1 MDAQKTYRFSII
13 GGDMRNVKLS
23 ELLSEDGHEVHTFA
37 LDNTGKISQR
47 CSDLREAFALSEI
60 AVGPMPFTSGDGTY
74 LNAPFHPEKI
84 EIAKIADVIRE
95 SGFGG
100 LLIGGRVP
108 LALSGV
114 GAVSADLLQRD
125 DLAVLNSVPTAEG
138 ALQIAMEE
146 LPYTIRGLR
155 TVVCGMG
162 RVGSTLARLMQRVGA
177 DVTVAARS
185 SRDFAI
191 CEAEGLKS
199 CTYSHLR
206 RILPEALLVYNT
218 VPALI
223 FNRELLDCMNREAL
237 LIDRASMPGGTD
249 FEYAAKRRIR
259 TIHALS
265 LPGKV
270 APAGAAQIIQKV
282 IYNILH
288 EKNMYI
294 FI

>member
-1 MDAQKTYRFSII
+1 
-13 GGDMRNVKLS
+13 
-23 ELLSEDGHEVHTFA
+23 
-37 LDNTGKISQR
+37 
-47 CSDLREAFALSEI
+47 
-60 AVGPMPFTSGDGTY
+60 MPFTSGDGTY

-95 SGFGG
+95 SSFGG
-100 LLIGGRVP
+100 LLIGGRIP

-146 LPYTIRGLR
+146 LPYTIRGLC

-223 FNRELLDCMNREAL
+223 FDRELLDCMNREAL
-237 LIDRASMPGGTD
+237 LIDLASMPGGTD

-288 EKNMYI
+288 EKNM
-294 FI
+294 

>member
-1 MDAQKTYRFSII
+1 
-13 GGDMRNVKLS
+13 
-23 ELLSEDGHEVHTFA
+23 
-37 LDNTGKISQR
+37 
-47 CSDLREAFALSEI
+47 
-60 AVGPMPFTSGDGTY
+60 MPFTSGDGTY

-100 LLIGGRVP
+100 LLIGGRIP

-223 FNRELLDCMNREAL
+223 FDRELLDCMNREAL
-237 LIDRASMPGGTD
+237 LIDLASMPGGTD

-288 EKNMYI
+288 EKNM
-294 FI
+294 

>member
-47 CSDLREAFALSEI
+47 CSDLREAFALSDI

-114 GAVSADLLQRD
+114 GAASADLLQRD

-146 LPYTIRGLR
+146 LPYTVRGLR
-155 TVVCGMG
+155 TIVCGMG

-223 FNRELLDCMNREAL
+223 FGRELLDCMNQEAL
-237 LIDRASMPGGTD
+237 LIDLASMPGGTD

-288 EKNMYI
+288 EKNM
-294 FI
+294 

>member
-47 CSDLREAFALSEI
+47 CSDLREAFALSDI
-60 AVGPMPFTSGDGTY
+60 AVGPMPFTPGDGTY
-74 LNAPFHPEKI
+74 PNAPFHPEKI

-177 DVTVAARS
+177 DITVAARS

-237 LIDRASMPGGTD
+237 LIDLASMPGGTD

-288 EKNMYI
+288 EKNM
-294 FI
+294 

>member
-47 CSDLREAFALSEI
+47 CSDLREAFALSDI

-95 SGFGG
+95 IGFGG
-100 LLIGGRVP
+100 LLIGGRIP

-237 LIDRASMPGGTD
+237 LIDLASMPGGTD

-270 APAGAAQIIQKV
+270 APAGAAKIIQKV

-288 EKNMYI
+288 EKNM
-294 FI
+294 

>member
-47 CSDLREAFALSEI
+47 CSDLREAFALSDI

-114 GAVSADLLQRD
+114 DAVSADLLQRD

-177 DVTVAARS
+177 DITVAARS

-237 LIDRASMPGGTD
+237 LIDLASMPGGTD

-288 EKNMYI
+288 EKNM
-294 FI
+294 

>member
-47 CSDLREAFALSEI
+47 CSDLREAFALSDI

-100 LLIGGRVP
+100 LLIGGRIP

-237 LIDRASMPGGTD
+237 LIDLASMPGGTD
-249 FEYAAKRRIR
+249 FEYAAQRRIR
-259 TIHALS
+259 TIYALS

-270 APAGAAQIIQKV
+270 APAGAAKIIQKV

-288 EKNMYI
+288 EKNM
-294 FI
+294 

>member
-47 CSDLREAFALSEI
+47 CSDLREAFALSDI

-95 SGFGG
+95 SSFGG
-100 LLIGGRVP
+100 LLIGGRIP

-114 GAVSADLLQRD
+114 GAVSAGLLQRD

-223 FNRELLDCMNREAL
+223 FGRELLDCMNQEAL
-237 LIDRASMPGGTD
+237 LIDLASMPGGTD

-288 EKNMYI
+288 EKNM
-294 FI
+294 

>member
-47 CSDLREAFALSEI
+47 CSDLREAFALSDI

-100 LLIGGRVP
+100 LLIGGRIP

-146 LPYTIRGLR
+146 LPYTIRGLH

-177 DVTVAARS
+177 DVTVAVRS

-223 FNRELLDCMNREAL
+223 FDRELLDCMNREAL
-237 LIDRASMPGGTD
+237 LIDLASMPGGTD

-288 EKNMYI
+288 EKNM
-294 FI
+294 

>member
-47 CSDLREAFALSEI
+47 CSDLREAFALSDI

-177 DVTVAARS
+177 DITVAARS
-185 SRDFAI
+185 SREFAI
-191 CEAEGLKS
+191 CEAEGLQS

-223 FNRELLDCMNREAL
+223 FGRELLDCMTREAL
-237 LIDRASMPGGTD
+237 LIYLASMPGGTD

-288 EKNMYI
+288 EKNM
-294 FI
+294 

>member
-23 ELLSEDGHEVHTFA
+23 DLLSEDGHEVHTFA

-47 CSDLREAFALSEI
+47 CSDLREAFALSDI

-223 FNRELLDCMNREAL
+223 FGRELLDCMNQEAL
-237 LIDRASMPGGTD
+237 LIDLASMPGGTD

-288 EKNMYI
+288 EKNM
-294 FI
+294 

>member
-47 CSDLREAFALSEI
+47 CSDLREAFALSDI

-95 SGFGG
+95 SSFGG
-100 LLIGGRVP
+100 LLIGGRIP

-146 LPYTIRGLR
+146 LPYTIRGLC

-223 FNRELLDCMNREAL
+223 FDRELLDCMNREAL
-237 LIDRASMPGGTD
+237 LIDLASMPGGTD

-288 EKNMYI
+288 EKNM
-294 FI
+294 

>member
-1 MDAQKTYRFSII
+1 
-13 GGDMRNVKLS
+13 MRNVKLS

-47 CSDLREAFALSEI
+47 CSDLREAFALSDI

-95 SGFGG
+95 SSFGG
-100 LLIGGRVP
+100 LLIGGRIP

-223 FNRELLDCMNREAL
+223 FDRELLDCMNREAL
-237 LIDRASMPGGTD
+237 LIDLASMPGGTD

-288 EKNMYI
+288 EKNM
-294 FI
+294 

>member
-47 CSDLREAFALSEI
+47 CSDLREAFALSDI

-177 DVTVAARS
+177 DITVAARS

-223 FNRELLDCMNREAL
+223 FGRELLDCMNREAL
-237 LIDRASMPGGTD
+237 LIDLASMPGGTD

-288 EKNMYI
+288 EKNM
-294 FI
+294 

>member
-47 CSDLREAFALSEI
+47 CSDLREAFALSDI

-74 LNAPFHPEKI
+74 MNAPFHPEKI
-84 EIAKIADVIRE
+84 EFAKIADVIRE
-95 SGFGG
+95 CGFGG

-237 LIDRASMPGGTD
+237 LIDLASMPGGTD

-288 EKNMYI
+288 EKNM
-294 FI
+294 

>member
-47 CSDLREAFALSEI
+47 CSDLREAFALSDI

-74 LNAPFHPEKI
+74 LNAPFHPGKI

-125 DLAVLNSVPTAEG
+125 DLAVLNSGPTAEG

-146 LPYTIRGLR
+146 LPYTVRGLR
-155 TVVCGMG
+155 TIVCGMG

-223 FNRELLDCMNREAL
+223 FGRELLDCMNQEAL
-237 LIDRASMPGGTD
+237 LIDLASMPGGTD

-288 EKNMYI
+288 EKNM
-294 FI
+294 

>member
-47 CSDLREAFALSEI
+47 CSDLREAFALSDI

-100 LLIGGRVP
+100 LLIGGRIP

-223 FNRELLDCMNREAL
+223 FDRELLDCMNREAL
-237 LIDRASMPGGTD
+237 LIDLASMPGGTD

-265 LPGKV
+265 LPGNGRS
-270 APAGAAQIIQKV
+270 PAGAAQIIQKV

-288 EKNMYI
+288 EKNM
-294 FI
+294 

>member
-47 CSDLREAFALSEI
+47 CSDLREAFALSDI

-223 FNRELLDCMNREAL
+223 FGRELLDCMNREAL
-237 LIDRASMPGGTD
+237 LIDLASMPGGTD

-288 EKNMYI
+288 EKNM
-294 FI
+294 

>member
-47 CSDLREAFALSEI
+47 CSDLREAFALSDI

-84 EIAKIADVIRE
+84 KIAKIADVIRE

-146 LPYTIRGLR
+146 LPYTVRGLR

-223 FNRELLDCMNREAL
+223 FGRELLDCMNQEAL
-237 LIDRASMPGGTD
+237 LIDLASMPGGTD

-288 EKNMYI
+288 EKNM
-294 FI
+294 

>member
-23 ELLSEDGHEVHTFA
+23 ELLAEDGHEIHTFA

-47 CSDLREAFALSEI
+47 CSDMSETFALSDI
-60 AVGPMPFTSGDGTY
+60 AVGPMPFTSGDGMY

-84 EIAKIADVIRE
+84 EIAKIADKIQE
-95 SGFGG
+95 SGFKG
-100 LLIGGRVP
+100 LLIGGRIP
-108 LALSGV
+108 NALNNNGV
-114 GAVSADLLQRD
+114 VTADLLLRD
-125 DLAVLNSVPTAEG
+125 DLAVLNSIPTAEG

-146 LPYTIRGLR
+146 LPYTVHGIR
-155 TVVCGMG
+155 TIVCGMG

-177 DVTVAARS
+177 DVTVAARN

-191 CEAEGLKS
+191 CEAEGLKH
-199 CTYSHLR
+199 CTYSQLR
-206 RILPEALLVYNT
+206 KILPDTLLVYNT

-223 FNRELLDCMNREAL
+223 FRRDLLDCMNQEAL
-237 LIDRASMPGGTD
+237 LIDLASMPGGTD
-249 FEYAAKRRIR
+249 FEYAATRRIR

-270 APAGAAQIIQKV
+270 APVGAAQIIQKV

-288 EKNMYI
+288 EKNM
-294 FI
+294 

>member
-47 CSDLREAFALSEI
+47 CSDLREAFALSDI

-177 DVTVAARS
+177 DITVAARS

-223 FNRELLDCMNREAL
+223 FGRELLDCMNQEAL
-237 LIDRASMPGGTD
+237 LIDLASMPGGTD

-288 EKNMYI
+288 EKNM
-294 FI
+294 

>member
-47 CSDLREAFALSEI
+47 CSDLREAFALSDI

-155 TVVCGMG
+155 TIVCGMG

-223 FNRELLDCMNREAL
+223 FGRELLDCMNQEAL
-237 LIDRASMPGGTD
+237 LIDLASMPGGTD

-288 EKNMYI
+288 EKNM
-294 FI
+294 

>member
-47 CSDLREAFALSEI
+47 CSDLREAFALSDI

-146 LPYTIRGLR
+146 LPYTVRGLR
-155 TVVCGMG
+155 TIVCGMG

-223 FNRELLDCMNREAL
+223 FGRELLDCMNQEAL
-237 LIDRASMPGGTD
+237 LIDLASMPGGTD

-288 EKNMYI
+288 EKNM
-294 FI
+294 

>member
-47 CSDLREAFALSEI
+47 CSDLREAFALSDI

-100 LLIGGRVP
+100 LLIGGRIP

-223 FNRELLDCMNREAL
+223 FDRELLDCMNREAL
-237 LIDRASMPGGTD
+237 LIDLASMPGGTD

-270 APAGAAQIIQKV
+270 APVGAAQIIQKV

-288 EKNMYI
+288 EKNM
-294 FI
+294 

>member
-47 CSDLREAFALSEI
+47 CSDLREAFALSDI

-114 GAVSADLLQRD
+114 GAASADLLQRD

-138 ALQIAMEE
+138 ALQIAME
-146 LPYTIRGLR
+146 
-155 TVVCGMG
+155 
-162 RVGSTLARLMQRVGA
+162 
-177 DVTVAARS
+177 
-185 SRDFAI
+185 
-191 CEAEGLKS
+191 
-199 CTYSHLR
+199 
-206 RILPEALLVYNT
+206 
-218 VPALI
+218 
-223 FNRELLDCMNREAL
+223 
-237 LIDRASMPGGTD
+237 
-249 FEYAAKRRIR
+249 
-259 TIHALS
+259 
-265 LPGKV
+265 
-270 APAGAAQIIQKV
+270 
-282 IYNILH
+282 
-288 EKNMYI
+288 
-294 FI
+294 

>member
-47 CSDLREAFALSEI
+47 CSDLREAFALSDI
-60 AVGPMPFTSGDGTY
+60 AVGPMPFTSGDGNY
-74 LNAPFHPEKI
+74 LNAPFHPGKI

-146 LPYTIRGLR
+146 LPYTVRGLR
-155 TVVCGMG
+155 TIVCGMG

-223 FNRELLDCMNREAL
+223 FGRELLDCMNQEAL
-237 LIDRASMPGGTD
+237 LIDLASMPGGTD

-288 EKNMYI
+288 EKNM
-294 FI
+294 

>member
-47 CSDLREAFALSEI
+47 CSDLREAFALSDI

-177 DVTVAARS
+177 DITVAARS

-223 FNRELLDCMNREAL
+223 LNRELLDCMNREAL
-237 LIDRASMPGGTD
+237 LIDLASMPGGTD

-288 EKNMYI
+288 EKNM
-294 FI
+294 

>member
-47 CSDLREAFALSEI
+47 CSDLREAFALSDI

-95 SGFGG
+95 IGFGG
-100 LLIGGRVP
+100 LLIGGRIP

-237 LIDRASMPGGTD
+237 LIDLASMPGGTD

-288 EKNMYI
+288 EKNM
-294 FI
+294 

>member
-47 CSDLREAFALSEI
+47 CSDLREAFALSDI

-223 FNRELLDCMNREAL
+223 FGRELLDCMNQEAL
-237 LIDRASMPGGTD
+237 LIDLASMPGGTD

-288 EKNMYI
+288 EKNM
-294 FI
+294 

>member
-37 LDNTGKISQR
+37 LDNTGIISQR
-47 CSDLREAFALSEI
+47 CSDLREAFALSDI

-146 LPYTIRGLR
+146 LPYTVRGLR
-155 TVVCGMG
+155 TIVCGMG

-223 FNRELLDCMNREAL
+223 FGRELLDCMNQEAL
-237 LIDRASMPGGTD
+237 LIDLASMPGGTD

-288 EKNMYI
+288 EKNM
-294 FI
+294 